1 MELFGNR
8 TLIVYRDDPNT
19 ILVIGQTGG
28 EVMRAVAVRE
38 DIRDVILDA
47 ADRLLARYG
56 YKKMTI
62 DDLASEVGIGKGTIY
77 LHFNSKEEVALARI
91 NRIIDRL
98 KELLQALAQS
108 NQTPANRLREMLVM
122 RVLYRFDS
130 VQRYTRSI
138 SELLAEIRPAL
149 LVSREAHF
157 EEEARILAKVLIEGR
172 KGGVFYFKDAYIT
185 AQTLVLATNSLLP
198 YSLSVRELGER
209 SEVEAKTARLAD
221 LLINGLRVKT
231 VRN

>member
-1 MELFGNR
+1 
-8 TLIVYRDDPNT
+8 
-19 ILVIGQTGG
+19 
-28 EVMRAVAVRE
+28 MRAIAVRE

-91 NRIIDRL
+91 DRIIERL
-98 KELLQALAQS
+98 KQQLQSVAQS
-108 NQTPANRLREMLVM
+108 AESPANRIRKMLLL

-130 VQRYTRSI
+130 VQLYTRSI

-149 LVSREAHF
+149 LVSREVHF
-157 EEEARILAKVLIEGR
+157 EEEARILARVLTEGR
-172 KGGVFYFKDAYIT
+172 RDGVFSFKHALAT
-185 AQTLVLATNSLLP
+185 ANTLVLATNSLLP
-198 YSLSVRELGER
+198 YSLSVRELDKR
-209 SEVEAKTARLAD
+209 SQVEAKTLLLAD
-221 LLINGLRVKT
+221 LLINGLRAKNA
-231 VRN
+231 RD